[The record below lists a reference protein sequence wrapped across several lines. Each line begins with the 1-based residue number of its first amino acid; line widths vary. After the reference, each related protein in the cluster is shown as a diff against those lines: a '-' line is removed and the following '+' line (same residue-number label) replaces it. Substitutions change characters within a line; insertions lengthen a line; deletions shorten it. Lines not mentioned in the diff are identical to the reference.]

1 MPAAPSLENE
11 SSVVGDLGPQLRP
24 GCRFFLTL
32 CIIAPMYGVLLV
44 LALGCGPED
53 GGPQEPTGAKAP
65 VPPKTSAALKSAKKA
80 GNSPEDGWGA
90 VFWRQATA
98 WKVGGG
104 DVVVGP
110 REAGSVR
117 SSGDA
122 LVCQGVAVKGAP
134 KGGALVLPEG
144 SPVPEVRKSAAI
156 QAHRVERAAWRLDE
170 VLPARSK
177 YAAKVPST
185 SPTQQRGI
193 DVGSVTKTRR
203 YGAPPFLIATGV
215 RQCAGA
221 VVFTDLKAEK
231 TLAYDNLQNTCDALR
246 VIPAA
251 DYDGDGQREFAVFND
266 DRVTAYRIVE
276 APGNLSLTRIGNWS
290 CKGIE

>member
-1 MPAAPSLENE
+1 MIGLM
-11 SSVVGDLGPQLRP
+11 LGL
-24 GCRFFLTL
+24 
-32 CIIAPMYGVLLV
+32 MLV
-44 LALGCGPED
+44 LTLGCGSDDAAPA
-53 GGPQEPTGAKAP
+53 AKATAK
-65 VPPKTSAALKSAKKA
+65 PPPAATVSAALKGAQKAKT
-80 GNSPEDGWGA
+80 SPEDGWGA

-110 REAGSVR
+110 REAASVR
-117 SSGDA
+117 TSGDA
-122 LVCQGVAVKGAP
+122 LVCKGVATKGAP
-134 KGGALVLPEG
+134 KGGALVLPAG
-144 SPVPEVRKSAAI
+144 SALPDVKKSAAI

-193 DVGSVTKTRR
+193 EVGSVTKTRR

-221 VVFTDLKAEK
+221 VIFTDLKAEK
-231 TLAYDNLQNTCDALR
+231 TLAYDTLSGTCSPLR

-251 DYDGDGQREFAVFND
+251 DYDGNGQREFAVFSD
-266 DRVTAYRIVE
+266 DNVTAYRIIE
-276 APGNLSLTRIGNWS
+276 TPGNLSLTRIGSWS
-290 CKGIE
+290 CKGQE

>member
-1 MPAAPSLENE
+1 MKHSPFTGDTGGQIQASCPSRPA
-11 SSVVGDLGPQLRP
+11 
-24 GCRFFLTL
+24 L
-32 CIIAPMYGVLLV
+32 CIIPSMLRLLLV
-44 LALGCGPED
+44 LTIGCSGENADRQPVMS
-53 GGPQEPTGAKAP
+53 AKAP
-65 VPPKTSAALKSAKKA
+65 AKAKTSPARNNASKAK
-80 GNSPEDGWGA
+80 NSPEDGWGA
-90 VFWRQATA
+90 MFWRQATA

-110 REAGSVR
+110 REAASVR
-117 SSGDA
+117 TSGES
-122 LVCQGVAVKGAP
+122 LVCKGVAAKGAP

-144 SPVPEVRKSAAI
+144 SAVPEVKRAAAI

-193 DVGSVTKTRR
+193 EVGSVTKTRR

-221 VVFTDLKAEK
+221 VIFTDLKAEK
-231 TLAYDNLQNTCDALR
+231 TLAYDNLSGTCGSLR
-246 VIPAA
+246 VIPAE
-251 DYDGDGQREFAVFND
+251 DYDADGQREFAVFSED
-266 DRVTAYRIVE
+266 TVAAYRIVE
-276 APGNLSLTRIGNWS
+276 TPGNLSLTRIGSWS
-290 CKGIE
+290 CKDEE